1 MNPGFAFALLFGLLA
16 GDPLAPAREA
26 FARQDHEAAAALALA
41 EARPPQQ
48 GAALDLAGLARFRAG
63 RSAEALAAFDA
74 AGRAEDAPPRG
85 RWQYN
90 RGACLYD
97 LGRAAEAELAFLE
110 AATLDAALA
119 PAALANAGF
128 AALDAGSPSRAR
140 ALLQGVRALPGLSE
154 PVRRLVEELD
164 AALPGQG
171 SGGAPSS
178 PPGAREGLGSAG
190 AAGALPTAAPPAGSP
205 LSSRPGVAG
214 APAVAGDG
222 SAPPP
227 FPPPEPLRAP
237 VLSLLAG
244 VGYDSNVLQSGLG
257 TAPEGAPVASGRV
270 QGATLSLAGAAQR
283 RWTPAPGTT
292 LWLGY
297 GLDQLAY
304 PSATAEDYSLQQHQL
319 TVGVERQL
327 GPWRLALWADGYAAF
342 TGLSRFRGLQAGGG
356 LGGSASRA
364 WSPASSTR
372 LDVGW
377 GGRLALSGEFEHLDG
392 DRLDV
397 AIGQAHQL
405 GALLL
410 GASLR
415 WRRERLGVLEQATQ
429 QNLPCPV
436 EHTCTQRYE
445 IPYGS
450 DGLQLAGSA
459 QLELGDR
466 LWPGQAADRLA
477 LGLLLGWEGRRYDGP
492 SLLRRQET
500 DALGGVTS
508 AVVAPRL
515 RLDDLA
521 FLGATA
527 RLRLGAHLWLAA
539 RYDLSVN
546 WSTVARSGRPGPT
559 CLPSSPACHAL
570 DYDDKNY
577 TRHAGGLEATLAW

>member
-1 MNPGFAFALLFGLLA
+1 MNPGFAFALLLGLLA

-26 FARQDHEAAAALALA
+26 FARLDHEAAATLALA
-41 EARPPQQ
+41 EARPPRQ

-97 LGRAAEAELAFLE
+97 LGRAAEAEQAFLE
-110 AATLDAALA
+110 AATLDEALA

-140 ALLQGVRALPGLSE
+140 ALLQGLRSLPGLSE
-154 PVRRLVEELD
+154 PVRRLAEELD
-164 AALPGQG
+164 AALP
-171 SGGAPSS
+171 
-178 PPGAREGLGSAG
+178 
-190 AAGALPTAAPPAGSP
+190 AASP
-205 LSSRPGVAG
+205 LPSQPVVVGVVGVVG

-227 FPPPEPLRAP
+227 LPAPEPLRAP
-237 VLSLLAG
+237 TLSLLAG

-257 TAPEGAPVASGRV
+257 TAPEGAPIASGRV

-327 GPWRLALWADGYAAF
+327 GAWRLALWADGYAAF
-342 TGLSRFRGLQAGGG
+342 TGLSSFRGLQAGGG

-364 WSPASSTR
+364 WSAASSTR
-372 LDVGW
+372 LDIGW

-392 DRLDV
+392 DRLDL
-397 AIGQAHQL
+397 ALGQAHQL
-405 GALLL
+405 GPLLL

-436 EHTCTQRYE
+436 GHTCSQRYE

-450 DGLQLAGSA
+450 DGLQLAASA

-466 LWPGQAADRLA
+466 LWPGQAKDRLA

-527 RLRLGAHLWLAA
+527 RLKLGAHLWLAV
-539 RYDLSVN
+539 RYDLSLN
-546 WSTVARSGRPGPT
+546 WSTVARTGRPGPT
-559 CLPSSPACHAL
+559 CLPSSPGCHAL